1 MVYKTHATLQRSN
14 CKSLANLVLP
24 RICIHTLGFSHCP
37 IEKIVDGAFLCL
49 QGISISLYSYKYLSY
64 KQHMIGIILWIALFM
79 FLVIIHE
86 LGHFIAAKKSGVK
99 VLEFGIGIPPKAFKL
114 WTDKSGTEYTVNR
127 IPLWGFV
134 RLKGEDPK
142 DTEDFNAPDSFIKAT
157 VRKKIIILLWWVT
170 VNFAF
175 AWIVFT
181 AIFTRGI
188 KPISIIPENA
198 IATESRSYLMPTASF
213 LKEQWFLSGDFVEWP
228 ATIADIF
235 DWWLAGALWLAAND
249 TITQINNR
257 DVNAINISLVL
268 QRYIGEEITV
278 QYQRGDETRTAQATC
293 PDDNCMLGV
302 ILDDA
307 STIEIQPIKFPFP
320 QSIGAWW
327 REMGAQAELTF
338 NALGTLGKNLL
349 SFDGDKINGSLDKL
363 TGPVGAVKF
372 GEMLRQSWGWIAF
385 LAFGGII
392 SLALALFNVLPI
404 PALDG
409 GRLLGVLIQRIG
421 RLKAEKYF
429 TIEWYLNLLFF
440 VLLMWLGIYIIFK
453 DLVRFWGVS
462 LPWMG

>member
-1 MVYKTHATLQRSN
+1 MA
-14 CKSLANLVLP
+14 
-24 RICIHTLGFSHCP
+24 
-37 IEKIVDGAFLCL
+37 
-49 QGISISLYSYKYLSY
+49 
-64 KQHMIGIILWIALFM
+64 GIILGIALFM

-127 IPLWGFV
+127 IPLGWFV

-157 VRKKIIILLWWVT
+157 VWKKIIILLWGVT

-181 AIFTRGI
+181 AIFTHGI

-198 IATESRSYLMPTASF
+198 IATQSRSYLMPTASF
-213 LKEQWFLSGDFVEWP
+213 LEEQWFLSGEWVEWP

-235 DWWLAGALWLAAND
+235 EGWLAGTLWLQTND
-249 TITQINNR
+249 TITHINNKE
-257 DVNAINISLVL
+257 VNAINISIVL
-268 QRYIGEEITV
+268 QRYIGEAIEV
-278 QYQRGDETRTAQATC
+278 KYQRNDQILTAQATC

-302 ILDDA
+302 VLDNA
-307 STIEIQPIKFPFP
+307 SNMEIQPIKFPFP
-320 QSIGAWW
+320 QSIIAGWK
-327 REMGAQAELTF
+327 EMGAQAELTF
-338 NALGTLGKNLL
+338 NALWTLGKNLL
-349 SFDGDKINGSLDKL
+349 SFNGDKINWSLDKL

-385 LAFGGII
+385 LAFGAII
-392 SLALALFNVLPI
+392 SMALALFNVLPI

-429 TIEWYLNLLFF
+429 TIEWYLNLIFF
-440 VLLMWLGIYIIFK
+440 VLLMGLGIYIIFK

>member
-1 MVYKTHATLQRSN
+1 MT
-14 CKSLANLVLP
+14 
-24 RICIHTLGFSHCP
+24 
-37 IEKIVDGAFLCL
+37 
-49 QGISISLYSYKYLSY
+49 
-64 KQHMIGIILWIALFM
+64 GIILWIALFM

-99 VLEFGIGIPPKAFKL
+99 VLEFGIGIPPKAFKI

-127 IPLWGFV
+127 IPLGWFV

-157 VRKKIIILLWWVT
+157 VWKKIIILLWWVT

-198 IATESRSYLMPTASF
+198 IATQSRSYLMPTASF
-213 LKEQWFLSGDFVEWP
+213 LQEQGFLSGELVESP
-228 ATIADIF
+228 AVVAEIF
-235 DWWLAGALWLAAND
+235 DWWLAGVLWLEPQD
-249 TITQINNR
+249 TILRINAR
-257 DVNAINISLVL
+257 EVNSINISLVL
-268 QRYIGEEITV
+268 QRYIGQEITV
-278 QYQRGDETRTAQATC
+278 DYQRGDETITTTTTC

-302 ILDDA
+302 VLDGA
-307 STIEIQPIKFPFP
+307 STVEIQPIKFPFP
-320 QSIGAWW
+320 QSIAAGW

-338 NALGTLGKNLL
+338 SALWTLGKNLL
-349 SFDGDKINGSLDKL
+349 SFNGDKINGSLDKL
-363 TGPVGAVKF
+363 TGPVWAVKF

-429 TIEWYLNLLFF
+429 TIEWYLNLIFF
-440 VLLMWLGIYIIFK
+440 VLLMGLGIYIIFK
-453 DLVRFWGVS
+453 DLGRFWGVS